1 MKTVTERIGSF
12 LEEDGWHVIA
22 EETVDKEKHPELAT
36 VYYAG
41 YVDERSSQHR
51 PQSYPKHYYHV
62 ILSFPEDEPPVIE
75 EMSKGMIKKMTERF
89 HYLQV
94 DSITSALQ
102 DDRRMLQISLIEC
115 EC

>member
-22 EETVDKEKHPELAT
+22 EEAVDKEKHPELAT

-41 YVDERSSQHR
+41 YEYDRSSL
-51 PQSYPKHYYHV
+51 PLLKSYPKHYYHV

-75 EMSKGMIKKMTERF
+75 EMSKGMIKKMTDRF

-94 DSITSALQ
+94 YSITSALREG
-102 DDRRMLQISLIEC
+102 RRMLQISLIEC